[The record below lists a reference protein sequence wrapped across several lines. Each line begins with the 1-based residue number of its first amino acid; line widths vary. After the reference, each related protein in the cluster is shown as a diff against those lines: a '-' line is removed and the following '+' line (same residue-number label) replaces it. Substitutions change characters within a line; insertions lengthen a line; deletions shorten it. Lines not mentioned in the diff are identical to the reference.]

1 MKHPYLMGALP
12 AVAWLLVGGAAA
24 DEAKPAAKAPA
35 FSVEIV
41 KAVECVR
48 KSRVGDRLHVSYRGT
63 LQRDGSEF
71 DSSYGRQPIAF
82 ELGRGMVIKG
92 WDAGL
97 LAMCVGEKRKL
108 TIPPDMGY
116 GDADMGKIPPN
127 SVLRMAFLDSFE
139 LG

>member
-1 MKHPYLMGALP
+1 MKHPSSLGVLP
-12 AVAWLLVGGAAA
+12 AVVCLLATICSADDVKPAKAAA
-24 DEAKPAAKAPA
+24 
-35 FSVEIV
+35 FNVEIV

-48 KSRVGDRLHVSYRGT
+48 KSRAGDRLHVSYRGT
-63 LQRDGSEF
+63 LQKDGSEF

-116 GDADMGKIPPN
+116 GDVDMGKIPPN
-127 SVLRMAFLDSFE
+127 SVLRTTPLWFLSR
-139 LG
+139 

>member
-1 MKHPYLMGALP
+1 MRHPYLLG
-12 AVAWLLVGGAAA
+12 AVAWFLAGGCIA
-24 DEAKPAAKAPA
+24 DEAKPADKAAA
-35 FSVEIV
+35 FNVEVV
-41 KAVECVR
+41 KPVECAR

-63 LQRDGSEF
+63 LQKDGSEF

-82 ELGRGMVIKG
+82 ELGKGRVIKG

-116 GDADMGKIPPN
+116 GDVDMGKIPPN
-127 SVLRMAFLDSFE
+127 SVLRESVTEYIFTR
-139 LG
+139 

>member
-1 MKHPYLMGALP
+1 MKHPSSLGALP
-12 AVAWLLVGGAAA
+12 AVLWLLATVCAA
-24 DEAKPAAKAPA
+24 DGAKPAKATA
-35 FSVEIV
+35 FNVEIV

-48 KSRVGDRLHVSYRGT
+48 KSRAGDRLHVSYRGT
-63 LQRDGSEF
+63 LQKDGSEF

-116 GDADMGKIPPN
+116 GDVDMGKIPPN
-127 SVLRMAFLDSFE
+127 SVLRTTTP
-139 LG
+139 

>member
-1 MKHPYLMGALP
+1 MKHPYLTVALS
-12 AVAWLLVGGAAA
+12 AVAWLLGAAA
-24 DEAKPAAKAPA
+24 DEAKPAKAAA
-35 FSVEIV
+35 FNVEIV
-41 KAVECVR
+41 KAVECAR

-116 GDADMGKIPPN
+116 GAADMGKIPPN
-127 SVLRMAFLDSFE
+127 SVLRTS
-139 LG
+139 LGSREPD